1 VEHRWRGVG
10 TPGNTLSEGT
20 VRVGGAMAR
29 WWDELSPVVLGGVGV
44 GAVVGGD
51 GEGSLQ
57 HRGVKGRRMAAQN
70 GKTPSGGSTHRRVG
84 TDRRGDLRR

>member
-1 VEHRWRGVG
+1 VG
-10 TPGNTLSEGT
+10 TPGNTLSEGR

-29 WWDELSPVVLGGVGV
+29 WWDELGLVVL
-44 GAVVGGD
+44 GGD

-70 GKTPSGGSTHRRVG
+70 GKTPSGGGTHRRVG